1 MSYALAPSNLNASKG
16 MFAASITPGGAV
28 APVNPWSLLPPL
40 GNLDA
45 YISAVNRL
53 PMLTL
58 EQEQEFA
65 RKLQENNDL
74 ESAEK
79 LVLSHLRLV
88 VSTSRKYLG
97 YGLPHGDLIQEGN
110 IGLMKAVRRFDPN
123 QGVRLVSYA
132 LHWIKAEMHEYIL
145 KNWRM
150 VKVATTKA
158 QRKLFFN
165 LRSMKQ
171 GFKDDADVATHR
183 DTLTER
189 QIDSM
194 AETLNVKREE
204 VIEMEQRMS
213 GGDVLLDPSPSD
225 DGEDAFGPIAYLA
238 DATQEPTALMESR
251 ARDTLASDG
260 ISTALNDLDPRSR
273 RIVEE
278 RWLNVND
285 DGSGGMTLHDLADEY
300 KVSAERIRQIEVAAM
315 KKMKKTLA
323 AYA

>member
-1 MSYALAPSNLNASKG
+1 VSYALSPQDSRSNLVLSTAQN
-16 MFAASITPGGAV
+16 GAV
-28 APVNPWSLLPPL
+28 AVTNPWSMVPPL

-65 RKLQENNDL
+65 KKLKDNNDL
-74 ESAEK
+74 DAAGK

-88 VSTSRKYLG
+88 VSISRKYLG

-110 IGLMKAVRRFDPN
+110 IGLMKAVKRFDPEQN
-123 QGVRLVSYA
+123 VRLVSYA
-132 LHWIKAEMHEYIL
+132 MHWIKAEIHEYVL

-150 VKVATTKA
+150 VKMATTKA

-171 GFKDDADVATHR
+171 GYKDDANAATHR
-183 DTLTER
+183 DALTEG

-194 AETLNVKREE
+194 AKSLNVKREE
-204 VIEMEQRMS
+204 VMEMEQRMA
-213 GGDVLLDPSPSD
+213 GGDVLLDPSPGD

-238 DATQEPTALMESR
+238 DSAHEPTALMESR
-251 ARDTLASDG
+251 QRDHLASDG
-260 ISTALNDLDPRSR
+260 ISAALEELDPRAR

-285 DGSGGMTLHDLADEY
+285 DGSGGMTLHDLAADY

-315 KKMKKTLA
+315 KKMKKALA